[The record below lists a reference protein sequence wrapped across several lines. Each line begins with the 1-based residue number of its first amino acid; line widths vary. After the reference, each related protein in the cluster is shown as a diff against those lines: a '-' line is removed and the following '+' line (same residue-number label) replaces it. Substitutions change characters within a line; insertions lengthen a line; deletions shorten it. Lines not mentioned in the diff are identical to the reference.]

1 MEIRN
6 DREGEDYS
14 YIYDN
19 KERYYLNW
27 SGIKQGKDGYPTLYD
42 NGRHSGYLIADDY
55 QNSFNFNPQI
65 FEFYGF
71 TI

>member
-1 MEIRN
+1 MVGGLTILPSNGFIAWADLDSTE
-6 DREGEDYS
+6 
-14 YIYDN
+14 
-19 KERYYLNW
+19 W
-27 SGIKQGKDGYPTLYD
+27 SGIQQGKDGYPTYYD

>member
-1 MEIRN
+1 LDSTE
-6 DREGEDYS
+6 
-14 YIYDN
+14 
-19 KERYYLNW
+19 W
-27 SGIKQGKDGYPTLYD
+27 SGIQQGKDGYPTYYD

>member
-27 SGIKQGKDGYPTLYD
+27 SGIKQGKDGYPKD
-42 NGRHSGYLIADDY
+42 H
-55 QNSFNFNPQI
+55 
-65 FEFYGF
+65 
-71 TI
+71 